1 MNSYIGHSSF
11 LNGANATFVA
21 ELYANYLDQPD
32 SVDPEWG
39 EFFATLHDDARALLE
54 DLRGA
59 SWAPR
64 DARVIGEHRGNGA
77 HPGNGHA
84 THGANGAPL
93 NGAPLSYG
101 AASDDH
107 AAPDQV
113 RRATLDSIRALM
125 LIRAYRVRGHLE
137 ARLDAAAHRRHRR
150 LRHVQRDHRA
160 GDAAAEPEEV
170 SATPGNGGSERR
182 KYGVWDDPA

>member
-1 MNSYIGHSSF
+1 MNNYIGHTSF

-21 ELYANYLDQPD
+21 ELYANYLEQPD

-77 HPGNGHA
+77 NGAHPGNGHA
-84 THGANGAPL
+84 APAI
-93 NGAPLSYG
+93 G
-101 AASDDH
+101 
-107 AAPDQV
+107 
-113 RRATLDSIRALM
+113 RA
-125 LIRAYRVRGHLE
+125 
-137 ARLDAAAHRRHRR
+137 
-150 LRHVQRDHRA
+150 HV
-160 GDAAAEPEEV
+160 
-170 SATPGNGGSERR
+170 
-182 KYGVWDDPA
+182 